1 MKRKWMAVWMALT
14 LLALGGCGHA
24 AEPGSEPESLPE
36 SAEVSLSSEP
46 SGDLSEPEPEP
57 EKAYTPILSLD
68 EYPAVDG
75 STANLPL
82 MALVMERAAGASP
95 EVAESAAYASRTAD
109 AWRNL
114 SNGWADLLLVYEA
127 PENVQQELAGGPAL
141 EVTAIGRDALVFIVN
156 EQNPI
161 QSLTQDQLRDIYTGA
176 VSNWS
181 ELGGEDAEI
190 VPFQRN
196 PESGSSTLFNKLLIG
211 DRDLTLL
218 DPPEEFRP
226 ATMGGLVESLAE
238 YNNSGNAIGYSV
250 YYYISEMY
258 AEPGLKLMAVDGVE
272 PSFDSIQ
279 SEEYPFCNAFYAAI
293 RADEPEDSPARQLY
307 NWLLSADGRQTVL
320 DAGYVPAGGPAAE

>member
-1 MKRKWMAVWMALT
+1 
-14 LLALGGCGHA
+14 
-24 AEPGSEPESLPE
+24 
-36 SAEVSLSSEP
+36 
-46 SGDLSEPEPEP
+46 
-57 EKAYTPILSLD
+57 
-68 EYPAVDG
+68 
-75 STANLPL
+75 
-82 MALVMERAAGASP
+82 ME
-95 EVAESAAYASRTAD
+95 
-109 AWRNL
+109 
-114 SNGWADLLLVYEA
+114 
-127 PENVQQELAGGPAL
+127 ELATDG
-141 EVTAIGRDALVFIVN
+141 LVFVVHAD
-156 EQNPI
+156 NPVD
-161 QSLTQDQLRDIYTGA
+161 SLTVEQLRDIYTGA

-181 ELGGEDAEI
+181 ELGGEDAGI

-196 PESGSSTLFNKLLIG
+196 PESGSYTLFDKLLVG
-211 DRDLTLL
+211 GRELALL

-250 YYYISEMY
+250 YYYVSEMY

-307 NWLLSADGRQTVL
+307 NWLLSADGRQTIL

>member
-1 MKRKWMAVWMALT
+1 MKRKWMAAWMALA
-14 LLALGGCGHA
+14 LLALGGCGQA
-24 AEPGSEPESLPE
+24 AEPESEPASLPE
-36 SAEVSLSSEP
+36 SAAVSPASEP
-46 SGDLSEPEPEP
+46 SGDLPASETEP

-114 SNGWADLLLVYEA
+114 SNGWADLLLAYEA
-127 PENVQQELAGGPAL
+127 PESVRQELAGGPEL
-141 EVTAIGRDALVFIVN
+141 EVAAIGRDALVFIVN
-156 EQNPI
+156 ARNPV

-181 ELGGEDAEI
+181 ELGGEDAGI

-196 PESGSSTLFNKLLIG
+196 PESGSYTLFDKLLVG
-211 DRDLTLL
+211 GRELALL

-238 YNNSGNAIGYSV
+238 YDNAGNAIGYSV

-272 PSFDSIQ
+272 PSYDSIL
-279 SEEYPFCNAFYAAI
+279 SGEYPLCNAFYAAI
-293 RADEPEDSPARQLY
+293 RADEPADSPARRLY
-307 NWLLSADGRQTVL
+307 NWLLSEEGRQTVI
-320 DAGYVPAGGPAAE
+320 DAGYVPADAPGAG